1 MSQTNTYQ
9 RSAAENELNELR
21 DSARQVL
28 SGLGLAVD
36 EEKVW
41 PIVTDLG
48 WLLVGVPEAL
58 GGLEQGVTGSCAF
71 HAELGRSLAASP
83 YAAATIAI
91 DAICHSSLADQ
102 QSWIERFTASDIVTA
117 SLAESSV
124 AFTNNKVTGTLTAV
138 PSADKA
144 SHVLVCVENS
154 ELVSLLPLNQP
165 GVELIARKTWDT
177 TRRLFDVRLTDVA
190 LDETLTLAA
199 GADARALSS
208 RISTLRDFALA
219 ADSIGGAE
227 ALLEMTVEYLKT
239 RKQFGRPLALFQ
251 ALKHRCADLKGLT
264 SSAEA
269 LLNDSLSRVGNQL
282 EDEQAADM
290 GKAAKYLACSVYAR
304 VAEESLQLHGGIGM
318 TSEYPCHLYLKR
330 ALLNE
335 HLGGG
340 NYELEIADHFLR
352 VNS

>member
-1 MSQTNTYQ
+1 MQAHTHQ
-9 RSAAENELNELR
+9 ASAAETELNELR

-28 SGLGLAVD
+28 SGLGLAVS

-58 GGLEQGVTGSCAF
+58 NGLGQGVAGSCAF
-71 HAELGRSLAASP
+71 HAELGRSLAAVP

-91 DAICHSSLADQ
+91 DAICHSTIADQ
-102 QSWIERFTASDIVTA
+102 QGWVERFTTGELVTA

-124 AFTNNKVTGTLTAV
+124 TISNNKISGTLSAV

-144 SHVLVCVENS
+144 SHVLITNGDCVA
-154 ELVSLLPLNQP
+154 LLPLNQP
-165 GVELIARKTWDT
+165 GVELTARKTWDE
-177 TRRLFDVRLTDVA
+177 TRRLFDLRLNNAA
-190 LDETLTLAA
+190 LDSKLTLASGTA
-199 GADARALSS
+199 AQSLSS

-219 ADSIGGAE
+219 ADAVGGAE

-251 ALKHRCADLKGLT
+251 ALKHRCADLKMLV

-269 LLNDSLSRVGNQL
+269 LLNDSLGRVGNQL
-282 EDEQAADM
+282 DNTNASNAA
-290 GKAAKYLACSVYAR
+290 KAAKLLACSVYAR

-318 TSEYPCHLYLKR
+318 TAEYPCHLYLKR

-335 HLGGG
+335 HLGSGS
-340 NYELEIADHFLR
+340 YELDIADHFLR
-352 VNS
+352 RSF

>member
-1 MSQTNTYQ
+1 MMSHATHQ
-9 RSAAENELNELR
+9 RSDAENELIELR

-28 SGLGLAVD
+28 GEQGLAASED
-36 EEKVW
+36 KVW

-58 GGLEQGVTGSCAF
+58 NGLGQGVAGSCAF
-71 HAELGRSLAASP
+71 HAELGRSLAAVP

-91 DAICHSSLADQ
+91 DAICHSGVADQ
-102 QSWIERFTASDIVTA
+102 QGFIERFTTGEIVTA

-124 AFTNNKVTGTLTAV
+124 TISNNKISGTLSAV

-144 SHVLVCVENS
+144 SHVLIANGEQAA
-154 ELVSLLPLNQP
+154 LLALNQP
-165 GVELIARKTWDT
+165 GVELIARKTWDE
-177 TRRLFDVRLTDVA
+177 TRRLFDVRLKDVA
-190 LDETLTLAA
+190 LDSKLTLAS
-199 GADARALSS
+199 GATAKALST

-219 ADSIGGAE
+219 ADAVGGAE

-251 ALKHRCADLKGLT
+251 ALKHRCADLKMLV

-269 LLNDSLSRVGNQL
+269 LLNDSLGRVGNQL
-282 EDEQAADM
+282 DNANASNAA
-290 GKAAKYLACSVYAR
+290 KAAKLLACSVYAR

-318 TSEYPCHLYLKR
+318 TAEYPCHLYLKR

-335 HLGGG
+335 HLGQAAGS
-340 NYELEIADHFLR
+340 YELDLADHFLKQ
-352 VNS
+352 SA

>member
-1 MSQTNTYQ
+1 MSATNTYQ
-9 RSAAENELNELR
+9 RSDAENQLSELR

-28 SGLGLAVD
+28 SGLGLAVS
-36 EEKVW
+36 EEKAW

-48 WLLVGVPEAL
+48 WLLVGVPEKL
-58 GGLEQGVTGSCAF
+58 GGLEQGVVGSCAF
-71 HAELGRSLAASP
+71 YSELGRSLAAAP
-83 YAAATIAI
+83 YIAATLAI
-91 DAICHSSLADQ
+91 DAICLSNIADQ
-102 QSWIERFTASDIVTA
+102 QALVERFTTGDIVTA
-117 SLAESSV
+117 SLAESSAV
-124 AFTNNKVTGTLTAV
+124 IANNKVTGTMTGV

-144 SHVLVCVENS
+144 SHVLVTTADGDHVA
-154 ELVSLLPLNQP
+154 LLALSQP
-165 GVELIARKTWDT
+165 GVELIARQTWDT
-177 TRRLFDVRLTDVA
+177 TRRLFDVSFKDVA
-190 LDETLTLAA
+190 LDNALTLAN
-199 GADARALSS
+199 GAAAKALST
-208 RISTLRDFALA
+208 RIFTLRDFALA
-219 ADSIGGAE
+219 ADAVGGAE

-251 ALKHRCADLKGLT
+251 ALKHRCADLKMLI

-282 EDEQAADM
+282 EDTQAAAM

-335 HLGGG
+335 HLGSG
-340 NYELEIADHFLR
+340 NYELDIADHFL
-352 VNS
+352 S

>member
-1 MSQTNTYQ
+1 MSASNTYQ
-9 RSAAENELNELR
+9 RSDAESQLIELR

-28 SGLGLAVD
+28 SGLGLAVN

-48 WLLVGVPEAL
+48 WLLVGVPETL

-71 HAELGRSLAASP
+71 HAELGRSLAAAP

-91 DAICHSSLADQ
+91 DAICHSTLANQ
-102 QSWIERFTASDIVTA
+102 QSLIERFATGEIVTA
-117 SLAESSV
+117 SLAESAV
-124 AFTNNKVTGTLTAV
+124 AIASNKVTGTMTAV

-154 ELVSLLPLNQP
+154 ELVALLSLNQP
-165 GVELIARKTWDT
+165 GVEITARQTWDT
-177 TRRLFDVRLTDVA
+177 TRRLFDVRFADVA
-190 LDETLTLAA
+190 LDETLTLAS
-199 GADARALSS
+199 GADAKTLSS

-219 ADSIGGAE
+219 ADAVGGAE

-251 ALKHRCADLKGLT
+251 ALKHRCADLKMLI

-282 EDEQAADM
+282 DGAQAVAM

-335 HLGGG
+335 HLGSG
-340 NYELEIADHFLR
+340 NYELDIADHFL
-352 VNS
+352 S